1 MSENQHSMQE
11 VNKDKSKE
19 VSLFPS
25 KLFSEGDSEFER
37 GDSIASRTYMWGL
50 VLGICDSFKR
60 PVVILQKKSNDKS
73 DECSQCK
80 ESDNIS
86 FCGKRR
92 YSRLESTLFYEYWAV
107 LCKKIRNQDNKNYC
121 CEQDEIVADY
131 LLENKEDLKDNQDL
145 KIPFGDSEITGT
157 VTEERRKGEDI
168 RHICIRY
175 HCSRS
180 EYDELAIN
188 INVNGIEG
196 VIILGQFLFQD
207 EDSKELLPDAFIKV
221 VEKYYKND
229 MKEKGKAE
237 KEEKKKE
244 AKERDSLLETKR
256 ENYNEIVKN
265 AFKCVKELEKALRD
279 EYALKTDDHVRMIQ
293 ENMVTAF
300 GEYYHQKASELNN
313 SNYDEVEQ
321 CIKKYELLKK
331 ALGKSLET
339 FMRAAGK
346 EVCAGVYYSMPKG
359 LHYESGYGL
368 YHDGWIVDNDMTPK
382 LALIENTS
390 ANQNWLKID
399 GYYVYKI
406 KLDLHE
412 EKYIYVIFKQLFGDR
427 EKIKKLFDSFL
438 QFICLEITQLYVQ
451 YNESQMTLYTKVM
464 RHELGQLNEAILLRI
479 SAFEEATGKQAE
491 QNYSYGFL
499 KECRHAIE
507 NYRAHAHATML
518 RANSSRYFTMLPPAQ
533 KEWFYPYDSF
543 LYKWRYIYE
552 KAAKNKQ
559 LDFVMDSVYLSDFS
573 RPRMY
578 ADKSMVE
585 QVAYNL
591 TNNALKYSIAGTAIT
606 IDCRLNESKE
616 FYELIVTNYGQ
627 PIKEDEK
634 KKIFEYGYR
643 GENQRQADGSGLG
656 LYLSREIAEYHK
668 GTLELYT
675 ELVSDYDV
683 SCLFLYEGMP
693 EKFLDIE
700 TKEKIDSEILRL
712 KKKGYMNEIRK
723 PEFSSRSL
731 TPYWIK
737 EYLNK
742 GTMKYKFVLSIPYK
756 KRTEGKK

>member
-11 VNKDKSKE
+11 INEDKSKE

-50 VLGICDSFKR
+50 VLGICDGFKR

-80 ESDNIS
+80 ESDNIP

-107 LCKKIRNQDNKNYC
+107 LCKKIRNKENKNYC

-131 LLENKEDLKDNQDL
+131 LLENKEDLKDNQNL
-145 KIPFGDSEITGT
+145 KIPFGDLEIVGT
-157 VTEERRKGEDI
+157 VTEKSREGEGV

-175 HCSRS
+175 HCLRS
-180 EYDELAIN
+180 EYDKLALN

-196 VIILGQFLFQD
+196 VIILGQFLFKD
-207 EDSKELLPDAFIKV
+207 KDSKELLSAAFKEV
-221 VEKYYKND
+221 VEYYCQDNT
-229 MKEKGKAE
+229 KEKE
-237 KEEKKKE
+237 
-244 AKERDSLLETKR
+244 DLLITNR
-256 ENYNEIVKN
+256 ENYDEIVEK
-265 AFKCVKELEKALRD
+265 AFVCVKELEKALRD

-293 ENMVTAF
+293 ENMVVAF
-300 GEYYHQKASELNN
+300 RKYYQQKALELNN
-313 SNYDEVEQ
+313 SNDDEVEQ

-339 FMRAAGK
+339 FMCAAGK

-359 LHYESGYGL
+359 LYYESGYGL
-368 YHDGWIVDNDMTPK
+368 YFGGQSVDGDKTI
-382 LALIENTS
+382 TS
-390 ANQNWLKID
+390 TLRKCASSAQDWFEID
-399 GYYVYKI
+399 GNYIYKI
-406 KLDLHE
+406 KLDLYE
-412 EKYIYVIFKQLFGDR
+412 EKYIYVIFKQLSGDH

-438 QFICLEITQLYVQ
+438 QFICLEITQLYVR
-451 YNESQMTLYTKVM
+451 YNGSQMTLYTKVM
-464 RHELGQLNEAILLRI
+464 RHEQGQLNEAILLRI

-491 QNYSYGFL
+491 QHYSYGFL

-559 LDFVMDSVYLSDFS
+559 INFVMDSAYLSDLS

-578 ADKSMVE
+578 ADKSMIE

-591 TNNALKYSIAGTAIT
+591 TNNALKYSIAGTTIT
-606 IDCRLNESKE
+606 IDCRLNKSKE

-627 PIKEDEK
+627 PIKEYEK
-634 KKIFEYGYR
+634 EKIFEYGYH
-643 GENQRQADGSGLG
+643 GENQRQAEGSGLG
-656 LYLSREIAEYHK
+656 LYLSRKIAECHK
-668 GTLELYT
+668 GTLKLYT

-693 EKFLDIE
+693 KKFVDKKK
-700 TKEKIDSEILRL
+700 KEEINSEILRL

-731 TPYWIK
+731 TPYWIN

-742 GTMKYKFVLSIPYK
+742 GTMKYKFVLSIPYIK
-756 KRTEGKK
+756 